1 MQLALSISDFA
12 EEICKAV
19 EQSAPPEMA
28 VANTNRELLKHRLIK
43 ILSTQSIPVAANA
56 TNIEQTFQRL
66 AREWREETA
75 HLSSMTKMVMHPKYQ
90 RIIGMGPA
98 VLPLLF
104 RELQKNPDHWF
115 WALQA
120 ITNEDPTQPE
130 DLGNVPKMAA
140 SWLKWAEEKGYV

>member
-1 MQLALSISDFA
+1 MSLALSISEFA

-19 EQSAPPEMA
+19 EQSTSPELAATSM
-28 VANTNRELLKHRLIK
+28 NREQLKSRLIE
-43 ILSTQSIPVAANA
+43 ILSKRPFPVDANA
-56 TNIEQTFQRL
+56 SDLEQTFQRL
-66 AREWREETA
+66 AKEWQEETG

-98 VLPLLF
+98 VLPFLF

-120 ITNEDPTQPE
+120 ITDEDPTQPE
-130 DLGNVPKMAA
+130 DIGNVPKMAA
-140 SWLKWAEEKGYV
+140 SWLKWAEEKGYL

>member
-1 MQLALSISDFA
+1 MPVALSISDFA

-19 EQSAPPEMA
+19 EQSAASEMA
-28 VANTNRELLKHRLIK
+28 VANTNRELLKNRLIN
-43 ILSTQSIPVAANA
+43 ILRAQSIPFTANA
-56 TNIEQTFQRL
+56 TEIEQAFQRL

-120 ITNEDPTQPE
+120 ITNEDPTRPE
-130 DLGNVPKMAA
+130 DLGDAPKMTV
-140 SWLKWAEEKGYV
+140 SWLKWAEEKGYL

>member
-19 EQSAPPEMA
+19 EQSASPEMP
-28 VANTNRELLKHRLIK
+28 VANTNRELLKNRLIK
-43 ILSTQSIPVAANA
+43 ILNIRSIPIAAN
-56 TNIEQTFQRL
+56 TTDIEQTFQRL
-66 AREWREETA
+66 AREWKEETA

-104 RELQKNPDHWF
+104 RELQK
-115 WALQA
+115 
-120 ITNEDPTQPE
+120 IPTIGFGLYKPSPMKIRRGRKV
-130 DLGNVPKMAA
+130 LAMYRK
-140 SWLKWAEEKGYV
+140 